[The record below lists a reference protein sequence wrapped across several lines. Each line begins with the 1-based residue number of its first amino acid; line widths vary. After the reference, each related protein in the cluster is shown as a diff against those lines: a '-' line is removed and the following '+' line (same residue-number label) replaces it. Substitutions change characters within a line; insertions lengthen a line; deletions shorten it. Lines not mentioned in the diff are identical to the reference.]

1 MQHYSSDFEDYEKKK
16 KFFEDAYGNLTADEL
31 KKYNKIISSFRN
43 RINIAWK
50 LRKQIEEVEKQRES
64 NDKSLKKTLIFFV
77 ALAIV
82 ATLIKLLRD
91 YDASDLSSK
100 IVSEIGFGFLMLT
113 GIMFYLWLSLINK
126 ISNQNMTLN
135 ISNTNLAIT
144 ILETSHTDYGLINFP
159 NIDDYMKIYDN
170 PYRNDKLSES
180 ELSIVN
186 EFNVQL
192 GLSALESMGYDVP
205 LIWR

>member
-1 MQHYSSDFEDYEKKK
+1 MQHFNFDFEDYEKKK
-16 KFFEDAYGNLTADEL
+16 KFFEDFYGNLTADEL
-31 KKYNKIISSFRN
+31 KKYNKIVSLFRN

-64 NDKSLKKTLIFFV
+64 NEKSLKRTLIIFV
-77 ALAIV
+77 ALAIIAV
-82 ATLIKLLRD
+82 LIELLRD

-100 IVSEIGFGFLMLT
+100 IVNEIGFGFLMLT
-113 GIMFYLWLSLINK
+113 GIMFYLWFSLINK

-144 ILETSHTDYGLINFP
+144 ILETSYTDYGLINFP

-186 EFNVQL
+186 DFNVQL